1 MKNGDLI
8 EIIKE
13 EEYDNEKVGHIENTL
28 KQYLINKKKGEQS
41 SRK

>member
-13 EEYDNEKVGHIENTL
+13 EEYDKEKVERIENTL
-28 KQYLINKKKGEQS
+28 KQYLINKKKGERS
-41 SRK
+41 SKK